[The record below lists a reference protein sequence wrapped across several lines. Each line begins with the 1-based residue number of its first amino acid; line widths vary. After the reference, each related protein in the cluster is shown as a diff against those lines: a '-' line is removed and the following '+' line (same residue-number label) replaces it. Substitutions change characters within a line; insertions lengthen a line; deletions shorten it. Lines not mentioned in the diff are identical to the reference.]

1 MKINGCIY
9 PYNIEARKLPVHLTG
24 IGGSEWQN
32 HVVRP
37 EGYQWH
43 QILFSAG
50 GKGVLK
56 FDNTLS
62 AIDEGSYFFLP
73 ANYPH
78 EYFPENGMWN
88 VTWVTFDGYAANHIL
103 SLLGMTKPIIIR
115 PEDNGTLEK
124 IFGRMY
130 TAQNS
135 DKLYCDFTCSG
146 LIYEYIIEF
155 RRHID
160 DRMNKSRSERSK
172 LLINVLEYIDGH
184 FNTDFPMTY
193 LAEIAGVTP
202 QHLCRIF
209 KDSLNVR
216 PNEYLAKKRIQEA
229 KRLMQNSNMPIADIA
244 AACGYPNAGYFS
256 TVFKKLEGITPAEYR
271 SQSGI
276 VK

>member
-1 MKINGCIY
+1 
-9 PYNIEARKLPVHLTG
+9 
-24 IGGSEWQN
+24 
-32 HVVRP
+32 
-37 EGYQWH
+37 
-43 QILFSAG
+43 
-50 GKGVLK
+50 
-56 FDNTLS
+56 
-62 AIDEGSYFFLP
+62 
-73 ANYPH
+73 
-78 EYFPENGMWN
+78 
-88 VTWVTFDGYAANHIL
+88 
-103 SLLGMTKPIIIR
+103 
-115 PEDNGTLEK
+115 
-124 IFGRMY
+124 
-130 TAQNS
+130 
-135 DKLYCDFTCSG
+135 
-146 LIYEYIIEF
+146 
-155 RRHID
+155 
-160 DRMNKSRSERSK
+160 MNKSRSERSK